1 MSESV
6 EKDVEK
12 MLEELT
18 NMTAEAVAEAVQPAE
33 GVLGK
38 PKETH
43 KNKKQSNWGVKKKE
57 ALNSVLI
64 ESIIKDLSEAW
75 ELMASPLGRKLIENV
90 AKNLKLLIEL
100 NDLL

>member
-12 MLEELT
+12 MLEELA
-18 NMTAEAVAEAVQPAE
+18 NMPAEAVQPAE

>member
-12 MLEELT
+12 MLEELA
-18 NMTAEAVAEAVQPAE
+18 NMPAEAVQPAE

-57 ALNSVLI
+57 ALKSILI
-64 ESIIKDLSEAW
+64 ENIIKDLSEAW